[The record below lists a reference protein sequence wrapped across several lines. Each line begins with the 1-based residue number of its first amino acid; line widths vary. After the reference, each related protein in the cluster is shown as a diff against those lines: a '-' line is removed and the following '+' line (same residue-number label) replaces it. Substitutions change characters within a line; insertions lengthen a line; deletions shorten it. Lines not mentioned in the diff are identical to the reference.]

1 MKFNLP
7 PHITADK
14 LPPKVLKRILEDP
27 NLMEKLSDRVYELL
41 RADLYRQRERNNGYG
56 RRF

>member
-7 PHITADK
+7 PDITGDK

-27 NLMEKLSDRVYELL
+27 NVMEKLSDRVYELL
-41 RADLYRQRERNNGYG
+41 RDDLYRQRERRNGYG